1 MSCPRCARRE
11 SEHLAVHVN
20 AEVLTEKTNIPT
32 VESVRILLCP
42 SSFYDIDDVMKRTK
56 VETIY

>member
-20 AEVLTEKTNIPT
+20 AEVLTKDGAPT